1 MKLQHLVLY
10 NIGPFRERHIVDFKA
25 GRDSTGYAFFA
36 ANGRGKTSIY
46 NAMKWCLFGEVK
58 TRVRATTGSKIKPK
72 KRPIIG
78 EEKEEPIMNTT
89 AYEDDRNPTM
99 SVTLIAEGEKG
110 IIQVTR
116 DAVVTKSS
124 KRKFDTIEESL
135 LVQVGEQ
142 SSSDHRAQELIET
155 FFPSSLQQF
164 FFIDGEALEEY
175 QNMIETDNISGLKED
190 VEAVLRLPALTRG
203 VDDLSSIR
211 KNVKSKIDSAN
222 KQNKNA
228 AAARNLADKL
238 RKEFTSAQDK
248 VESFK
253 GRIDK
258 VQSKLDS
265 VNEKLS
271 EVADIKVY
279 LDEVNQ
285 VKIKLQNAE
294 EALLRSSA
302 NRVRDAE
309 VAWKVLIWQRAEPIY
324 DDYDSQISSAN
335 QADWE
340 IKSLEKKQKELKDD
354 LETMDDIC
362 FACGQKVPDVDEHI
376 RKIESRI
383 NENKE
388 KLKKLKSGK
397 FLPADQLQIR
407 LGRLTSLKPERN
419 DKKRMTES
427 ETTWLSDRAR
437 VKSLT
442 EKLEKLSGKVTDK
455 AQDEVGELG
464 AEKGKWEQMIRQLN
478 VDLKKSEVEA
488 DTKELEYKS
497 QERKA
502 GSNGSSSNQEI
513 KLDSIIRA
521 LIVTLE
527 NTMLKYKKE
536 ARRAVEEAA
545 SEVFMEVTNASS
557 TFAGIHLDDSFRAR
571 IKLRN
576 GKFATAPSSG
586 MKSMMTISIIDG
598 FRRVSG
604 LQAPIF
610 FDTPG
615 RSLDEEHKRAML
627 EYFWREHGQQF
638 LIFAHSGEY
647 KVSETMEEFGTRIA
661 KAWELTWP
669 GDHRTCLKCKS
680 EEIMHSKKKQL
691 TECLSCGHS
700 WDTSVPHT
708 IITEL
713 E

>member
-1 MKLQHLVLY
+1 
-10 NIGPFRERHIVDFKA
+10 
-25 GRDSTGYAFFA
+25 
-36 ANGRGKTSIY
+36 
-46 NAMKWCLFGEVK
+46 
-58 TRVRATTGSKIKPK
+58 
-72 KRPIIG
+72 
-78 EEKEEPIMNTT
+78 MNTT

-99 SVTLIAEGEKG
+99 SVMLIAEGEKG
-110 IIQVTR
+110 TIQVTR

-124 KRKFDTIEESL
+124 KRKYDTIEESL
-135 LVQVGEQ
+135 LVQVGDQ

-155 FFPSSLQQF
+155 FFPTSLQQF

-175 QNMIETDNISGLKED
+175 QNMIESDNISGLKEE

-222 KQNKNA
+222 KQNKNTA
-228 AAARNLADKL
+228 TARNLADKL
-238 RKEFTSAQDK
+238 QKEFTDAQDK
-248 VESFK
+248 VDSLK
-253 GRIDK
+253 DRIDNLK
-258 VQSKLDS
+258 SKLDF

-271 EVADIKVY
+271 KVADIKVH
-279 LDEVNQ
+279 LDQ
-285 VKIKLQNAE
+285 VKEIKIKLQNAK
-294 EALLRSSA
+294 EALLRSSE

-324 DDYDSQISSAN
+324 DDYDRQISSAN

-340 IKSLEKKQKELKDD
+340 IKSLEKKQKELKHD
-354 LETMDDIC
+354 LETMVGVC
-362 FACGQKVPDVDEHI
+362 SACGQKVPDVDEHI

-383 NENKE
+383 NENIETLKE
-388 KLKKLKSGK
+388 LKSGK

-419 DKKRMTES
+419 DKKRMNES
-427 ETTWLSDRAR
+427 EATWLSDRAR
-437 VKSLT
+437 VKSLI
-442 EKLEKLSGKVTDK
+442 EKLEKLSGKVTEK
-455 AQDEVGELG
+455 AQEEVGELG
-464 AEKGKWEQMIRQLN
+464 AEKGKWEQLIRQLN
-478 VDLKKSEVEA
+478 VDLKKSELEA
-488 DTKELEYKS
+488 DTKKLEYKS

-513 KLDSIIRA
+513 KLDSIIGR
-521 LIVTLE
+521 LIATIE
-527 NTMLKYKKE
+527 DTILKYKIE
-536 ARRAVEEAA
+536 ARNAVEKAA
-545 SEVFMEVTNASS
+545 SEVFMEVTNASAQ
-557 TFAGIHLDDSFRAR
+557 FDGIYLDDNFRAR

-576 GKFATAPSSG
+576 GKFATGPSSG

-598 FRRVSG
+598 LRRVSG

-615 RSLDEEHKRAML
+615 RSLDEKHKQAML

-647 KVSETMEEFGTRIA
+647 KVSETMEEFGPRIA

-680 EEIMHSKKKQL
+680 EDIMHSKKKQVA
-691 TECLSCGHS
+691 ECLSCGHS
-700 WDTSVPHT
+700 WDTSVLHT